1 MYSGGARPSTG
12 TVPGKLENS
21 MTRSREA
28 NRGLEF
34 EFDRFRHDDGRPR
47 QFLRLELRIEG
58 LRWIGGSSL
67 DRIAI
72 LTKQA

>member
-1 MYSGGARPSTG
+1 
-12 TVPGKLENS
+12 

-58 LRWIGGSSL
+58 LRWIGGPSP

>member
-1 MYSGGARPSTG
+1 
-12 TVPGKLENS
+12 

-34 EFDRFRHDDGRPR
+34 EFDRFRHDDGRSR

-58 LRWIGGSSL
+58 FRWIGGPSP